1 MWRNELSEEWV
12 IFSSETDTEV
22 IVQLVE
28 RYQSTGLG
36 MVEAARRAMQQLK
49 GAHGIVLMSS
59 LEPDKIV
66 AARIGNA
73 GGVVIGI
80 GDHEMFMASD
90 LPAILEHTRK
100 VVFLESRQMAIV
112 SAAGLSV
119 QTLEG
124 KT

>member
-1 MWRNELSEEWV
+1 MSLSEEGV
-12 IFSSETDTEV
+12 IFNSDTDTEV
-22 IVQLVE
+22 IVHLVE
-28 RYQSTGLG
+28 RYQSNGCSL
-36 MVEAARRAMQQLK
+36 VDAAKKAMQHLK

-80 GDHEMFMASD
+80 GDHEMFIASD
-90 LPAILEHTRK
+90 LPAILEHTRR

-112 SAAGLSV
+112 SAEGLSI
-119 QTLEG
+119 QTWKENL
-124 KT
+124 